1 MLACKK
7 AEEPG
12 NLVPKTAD
20 QDPAVPSITI
30 QNRVLHAEAFG
41 HPDSTMI
48 VCLHGGPSADYRYM
62 LMARDFVSHG
72 YRVVFYDQVGSGLSQ
87 RFNERYFEGKNLD
100 GIFLDELKGVIAHYK
115 TKPKQKVIL
124 FGHSWGAILATAYA
138 GKYPGEINGLALIEP
153 GGLKWDDIVTYVQK
167 SQSVP
172 LWSEMVNDIFYQD
185 QFISTKKDQHELL
198 DYKLTLLASHGNPN
212 TKEEITGEAGFW
224 RFGAVINLVSFNFGQ
239 KYKPDLS
246 EGIENFSKPVLFI
259 HGGAG
264 IYTDAWAQKIAAVYK
279 NKEVFRID
287 GVGHSGM
294 LEPAFWNSVTRPK
307 LLSYFKSL

>member
-1 MLACKK
+1 M
-7 AEEPG
+7 
-12 NLVPKTAD
+12 
-20 QDPAVPSITI
+20 
-30 QNRVLHAEAFG
+30 
-41 HPDSTMI
+41 
-48 VCLHGGPSADYRYM
+48 Y
-62 LMARDFVSHG
+62 
-72 YRVVFYDQVGSGLSQ
+72 
-87 RFNERYFEGKNLD
+87 
-100 GIFLDELKGVIAHYK
+100 
-115 TKPKQKVIL
+115 
-124 FGHSWGAILATAYA
+124 
-138 GKYPGEINGLALIEP
+138 P
-153 GGLKWDDIVTYVQK
+153 GGLKWDDIVAYIQK

-246 EGIENFSKPVLFI
+246 AGIENFSKPVLFI

-264 IYTDAWAQKIAAVYK
+264 IYNDAWAQKIAAVYK